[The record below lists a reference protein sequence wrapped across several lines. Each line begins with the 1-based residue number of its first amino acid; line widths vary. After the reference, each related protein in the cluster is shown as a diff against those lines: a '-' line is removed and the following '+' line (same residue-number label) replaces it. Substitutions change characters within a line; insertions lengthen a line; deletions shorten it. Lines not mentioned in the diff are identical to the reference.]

1 MVNKL
6 NGDMFRYPPKQSNVA
21 MENLPL
27 SLTTQS
33 MYQGF
38 SIATFHCRRVSDVS
52 IMSPLLPY
60 TLGNSSSNWLPMQ
73 KRREIIYMLCF
84 YCAPFGCL
92 ARNLL
97 PQMGNT
103 LYIYMYVYIYIYVCI
118 YICICVYIYV
128 YIYVY
133 TYMYI

>member
-1 MVNKL
+1 
-6 NGDMFRYPPKQSNVA
+6 MFRYPPKTSNVA

-27 SLTTQS
+27 SLTKQS

-73 KRREIIYMLCF
+73 KRREF
-84 YCAPFGCL
+84 
-92 ARNLL
+92 
-97 PQMGNT
+97 
-103 LYIYMYVYIYIYVCI
+103 IYVVFLFLLCSFW
-118 YICICVYIYV
+118 VFS
-128 YIYVY
+128 
-133 TYMYI
+133 